1 MTVAVPWLGPA
12 VTESVVRVWV
22 ASLAGPGES
31 LCRTF
36 TFVEPS
42 SATVA
47 RSAWA
52 TGGSFTS
59 VTVTETVAVSHLRSE
74 ERRVGKEWRTRWVKL
89 SEQLKSELGV

>member
-22 ASLAGPGES
+22 DSLAGPGES
-31 LCRTF
+31 LARTF
-36 TFVEPS
+36 TLVEPS

-59 VTVTETVAVSHLRSE
+59 VTVTETVAVSQLESGEPLGVPSSHTLS
-74 ERRVGKEWRTRWVKL
+74 VKL
-89 SEQLKSELGV
+89 SEQLKSALGV

>member
-22 ASLAGPGES
+22 DSLAGPGES
-31 LCRTF
+31 LARTF
-36 TFVEPS
+36 TLVETLV
-42 SATVA
+42 ATVQ

-59 VTVTETVAVSHLRSE
+59 VTVTETVAVSHLESGDPLVGSE
-74 ERRVGKEWRTRWVKL
+74 ERRVGEERW
-89 SEQLKSELGV
+89 EPWKSALGE